1 MSILCRFVLHGLS
14 EPFFLSISLCKR
26 RTDAMTCQQRPKST
40 MYTNVEYKNEILLNN
55 I

>member
-1 MSILCRFVLHGLS
+1 MSICTTRTIRTV
-14 EPFFLSISLCKR
+14 FFLSIALCKR
-26 RTDAMTCQQRPKST
+26 LTDAMTCQQRPKST